1 MTDSLRDKLYAAIRD
16 IAEAGEA
23 VSLTPGAV
31 ALLADMLR
39 GPRGPLHDGHD
50 LAAQI
55 LKIHGTDRYPHP
67 NDNALKLGEEVGEL
81 MGAIL
86 KRAVAGNLDQVRK
99 EYGDVGITLFELGN
113 KLGIDLITC
122 MRKVV
127 ENETRTFGLA
137 VTRP

>member
-16 IAEAGEA
+16 SAEAG
-23 VSLTPGAV
+23 VGISLTEEAV

-67 NDNALKLGEEVGEL
+67 NDQALKLAEETGEL
-81 MGAIL
+81 AGAIL
-86 KRAVAGNLDQVRK
+86 KRAVAGNLDAVKK
-99 EYGDVGITLFELGN
+99 EYGDAGIALFELGN